1 MYMTT
6 LMHIQ
11 LPKNCQM
18 IEKHIPKKVKSED
31 DPYLLKENGHSSIRI
46 PSWMTYRVSYGW
58 IHLVS

>member
-11 LPKNCQM
+11 LPKNCQV
-18 IEKHIPKKVKSED
+18 IEKHIPKTVKSED

-46 PSWMTYRVSYGW
+46 PS
-58 IHLVS
+58 